1 VARLEVPQNLAAHPA
16 FEEPAKCLAL
26 LQREAGGKYPICA
39 YVTATMTLPVLL
51 MGMEKWMELLLMG
64 PASVRDELL
73 AKCHDFFVKEVAAY
87 RNAGANVLVYSNPFG
102 STDTVSRKWFAAH
115 SLRWIEQDIRA
126 VGVAGIVYY
135 CGMSRMGNVVG
146 TILERTG
153 IGVYYLSPMDDI
165 PEAKRVIAGRGL
177 TCGVINDIQLVRWTR
192 EEIRTKVKRMME
204 VGKPGGRFLF
214 GTGVMPLAIPE
225 ANLRAMLEF
234 ALEYGSGEP

>member
-1 VARLEVPQNLAAHPA
+1 MNLDDFIKRYNEAIFDTDRDQALRVVQEAVDQGVTPEDVVFKIVAPA
-16 FEEPAKCLAL
+16 MDLMVKAVSENFDANPAQHFL
-26 LQREAGGKYPICA
+26 
-39 YVTATMTLPVLL
+39 TARIADGV
-51 MGMEKWMELLLMG
+51 
-64 PASVRDELL
+64 
-73 AKCHDFFVKEVAAY
+73 
-87 RNAGANVLVYSNPFG
+87 
-102 STDTVSRKWFAAH
+102 TDTVSRKWFTAH
-115 SLRWIEQDIRA
+115 SRRWIEQDIRA

-146 TILERTG
+146 TILEGAG
-153 IGVYYLSPMDDI
+153 IGVYYLSPMEDI

-177 TCGVINDIQLVRWTR
+177 TCGVINDIQLVGWTR

-214 GTGVMPLAIPE
+214 GPGDMPLAIPE